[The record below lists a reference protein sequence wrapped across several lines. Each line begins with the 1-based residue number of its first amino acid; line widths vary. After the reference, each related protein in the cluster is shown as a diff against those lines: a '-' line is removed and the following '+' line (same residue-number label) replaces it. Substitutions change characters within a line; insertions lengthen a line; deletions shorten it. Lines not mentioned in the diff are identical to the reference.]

1 MRLALPIALS
11 LLLAAAPAVSQS
23 QPQLDR
29 RVQTLESQMRAVQR
43 QVFPGGDKRF
53 FPPEIPVDEPQG
65 NEEAPG
71 NPAGPAIIDLTQ
83 RVTALETQQR
93 QMTGQIEELQFRM
106 RQMQTA
112 LETLQQQAAPPPE
125 TINEGAADEG
135 AATADTVT
143 AALAAPAAA
152 AATPAPAPP
161 AAAKPKTDAE
171 LEAEYRKG
179 YALYTAGNYTAA
191 EASLEQFSNDHPK
204 HARASNALFWAGR
217 SMLAQG
223 RTADAAKAF
232 LSGYQQFPRGER
244 AHNSLLWL
252 AKSLTELKQ
261 PAAACQAL
269 DQLQASYPDR
279 ITGQFRTDTASARRD
294 AKCG

>member
-1 MRLALPIALS
+1 MIRAPLAPLAPIALS
-11 LLLAAAPAVSQS
+11 LLLAVPAAAQS
-23 QPQLDR
+23 QPQQLDR

-43 QVFPGGDKRF
+43 QVFPGGDRRF
-53 FPPEIPVDEPQG
+53 FPPEIPTEEPQSQQ
-65 NEEAPG
+65 EAPG
-71 NPAGPAIIDLTQ
+71 NPAGPAIVDLTQ
-83 RVTALETQQR
+83 RVTSLETQQR
-93 QMTGQIEELQFRM
+93 LLTGQIEELQHQL

-112 LETLQQQAAPPPE
+112 VESLQQQVAPPAPD
-125 TINEGAADEG
+125 AADEG

-143 AALAAPAAA
+143 AALAETNAPEAK
-152 AATPAPAPP
+152 PAPAG
-161 AAAKPKTDAE
+161 PKTDAE
-171 LEAEYRKG
+171 LEAEYRRG
-179 YALYTAGNYTAA
+179 YALYTAGNYPAA
-191 EASLEQFSNDHPK
+191 ESALEQFADANPK

-232 LSGYQQFPRGER
+232 LSGYQQFPRGAR

-252 AKSLTELKQ
+252 AKSLTDLKQ

-279 ITGQFRTDTASARRD
+279 ITGQFRTDTAAARKD
-294 AKCG
+294 AACG

>member
-1 MRLALPIALS
+1 MRAALFPLALS

-23 QPQLDR
+23 QPQIDK

-43 QVFPGGDKRF
+43 QVFPGGDKRY
-53 FPPEIPVDEPQG
+53 FPPEIPAEEPQSQQ
-65 NEEAPG
+65 EAPG

-83 RVTALETQQR
+83 RVTSLETQQR
-93 QMTGQIEELQFRM
+93 LLTGQIEELQHRL
-106 RQMQTA
+106 QQQQTA
-112 LETLQQQAAPPPE
+112 LEQLQQQLAPPEAEPGI
-125 TINEGAADEG
+125 TAGITDEG

-143 AALAAPAAA
+143 AALADAKAPEAAK
-152 AATPAPAPP
+152 P
-161 AAAKPKTDAE
+161 AAAKAKTNAE
-171 LEAEYRKG
+171 LEAEYRRG
-179 YALYTAGNYTAA
+179 YALYTAGNYQAA
-191 EASLEQFSNDHPK
+191 ENALEQFATDNPK

-252 AKSLTELKQ
+252 AKSLTDLKQ

-279 ITGQFRTDTASARRD
+279 ITGQFKTDTAAARNG

>member
-1 MRLALPIALS
+1 MRAALTPLALS
-11 LLLAAAPAVSQS
+11 LLLAAAPAASQS
-23 QPQLDR
+23 QPQIDK

-43 QVFPGGDKRF
+43 QVFPGGDKRY
-53 FPPEIPVDEPQG
+53 FPPEIPAEEPQG
-65 NEEAPG
+65 QQEAPG

-83 RVTALETQQR
+83 RVTSLETQQR
-93 QMTGQIEELQFRM
+93 LLTGQIEELQHRL
-106 RQMQTA
+106 QQQQTA
-112 LETLQQQAAPPPE
+112 LEQLQQQMAPPEAAPDALPG
-125 TINEGAADEG
+125 TTDEA
-135 AATADTVT
+135 AATANTVT
-143 AALAAPAAA
+143 AALADAKAPEAK
-152 AATPAPAPP
+152 P

-171 LEAEYRKG
+171 LEAEYRRG
-179 YALYTAGNYTAA
+179 YALYTAGNYQAA
-191 EASLEQFSNDHPK
+191 ENALEQFATDNPK

-252 AKSLTELKQ
+252 AKSLTDLKQ

-279 ITGQFRTDTASARRD
+279 ITGQFKTDTAAARKD